1 MCGIAGIIDPALS
14 REQGEGLLEKMLE
27 SIRTRGPDASGRWI
41 DMPVL
46 LGHNRLSIID
56 LTDGANQPMVFDDLV
71 IVYNGE
77 VYNYLEIRDELIRK
91 GYRFRTQ
98 SDTEVVLLAYKE
110 WGGECVKRFVG
121 MWAFA
126 IWDKTKR
133 ELFCSRDRFG
143 IKPFY
148 YIHQGDKF
156 YFGSEYKP
164 LKLSPLFRN
173 NINYAQVNRGLLLE
187 FVSYR
192 DETYFEC
199 LKILPER
206 SNLIF
211 KNGNVSVSQY
221 WDLDPSKRFR
231 GSLED
236 KKRHFLELFRESVR
250 LHMRSDVALGG
261 CLSGGLDSSAIA
273 SVVGSDHAG
282 VPYKTFTIYY
292 NGKDQVDERP
302 WVKEVLRLYPN
313 MDPVY
318 CSPSDDEM
326 GSAYEQA
333 KRSHDVP
340 MPRSSVI
347 SYYFIMKAAAE
358 HRIKVMLD
366 GQGADEYLAGY
377 STSFERLMGEYL
389 RNLNIVKVL
398 KTLRCYAT
406 RQNIG
411 RRDMA
416 RRGLACAVKGERDLY
431 VDEFFYDR
439 LAVGFDN
446 DLEFELKRFSGSRL
460 KQHLY
465 HLLFTTFTPS
475 LLHYEDRISMAF
487 SIENRVPFLNHRLI
501 EFVHSLADE
510 DLLSLGGQTKYI
522 LRASLN
528 GRLPQPIAERT
539 DKQGFVGKEIHS
551 LLRGPLRH
559 LLEASF
565 SFDRLSMLNPDKTKE
580 VIRKFKNG
588 DNSHAP
594 LVWRLTVLND
604 WLQKQ

>member
-1 MCGIAGIIDPALS
+1 MCGIAGIIDSTLS
-14 REQGEGLLEKMLE
+14 RDRGDCLLKKMLE
-27 SIRTRGPDASGRWI
+27 SMRYRGPDNSSTWV

-56 LTDGANQPMVFDDLV
+56 LSDDANQPMEFEDLV

-77 VYNYLEIRDELIRK
+77 VYNYLEIRDELLKK

-98 SDTEVVLLAYKE
+98 SDTEVILVAYKE
-110 WGGECVKRFVG
+110 WGSGCVDRFLG

-126 IWDKTKR
+126 IWDKTNK

-164 LKLSPLFRN
+164 LKLSPLFKN
-173 NINYAQVNRGLLLE
+173 ELNYAQITRGLLLE
-187 FVSYR
+187 LVSYR

-199 LKILPER
+199 LKLLPER
-206 SNLIF
+206 CNLVF
-211 KNGNVSVSQY
+211 KDGNVSVSQY
-221 WDLDPSKRFR
+221 WDLDPSKKFR
-231 GSLED
+231 GTFED
-236 KKRHFLELFRESVR
+236 KKCHFLELFRDSVR
-250 LHMRSDVALGG
+250 LHMRSDVAVGG

-273 SVVGSDHAG
+273 SVVGSDHPG

-292 NGKDQVDERP
+292 KGKDQVDERP
-302 WVKEVLRLYPN
+302 WVKEVLRTYPN

-318 CSPSDDEM
+318 GSPSDDEIAASYDHAM
-326 GSAYEQA
+326 
-333 KRSHDVP
+333 RSHDAP

-347 SYYFIMKAAAE
+347 SYYFLMKAAAQ
-358 HRIKVMLD
+358 HGIKVMLD

-377 STSFERLMGEYL
+377 LSCFERLIGGYL
-389 RNLNIVKVL
+389 RKLDVVQAL
-398 KTLRCYAT
+398 KALRGYAA
-406 RQNIG
+406 RRNIG
-411 RRDMA
+411 RREMA
-416 RRGLACAVKGERDLY
+416 RKGLLSAVKGERELCM
-431 VDEFFYDR
+431 DEFLSDR
-439 LAVGFDN
+439 LSVGFDN
-446 DLEFELKRFSGSRL
+446 DLEFQLKRFGGSRL

-465 HLLFTTFTPS
+465 HLMFTTFTPS

-501 EFVHSLADE
+501 EFVHSLPDE
-510 DLLSLGGQTKYI
+510 DLLFLGQTKYI

-528 GRLPQPIAERT
+528 GRLPQPIADRT

-551 LLRGPLRH
+551 LLRGPLSH
-559 LLEASF
+559 LLEAPF

-580 VIRKFKNG
+580 LMRKFKNG
-588 DNSHAP
+588 DNARAT
-594 LVWRLTVLND
+594 LVWRLVVLND
-604 WLQKQ
+604 WIQKQ

>member
-1 MCGIAGIIDPALS
+1 MCGIAGIIDPTLS
-14 REQGEGLLEKMLE
+14 RNRGDCLLRKMLE
-27 SIRTRGPDASGRWI
+27 SIRHRGPDNSSTWV

-56 LTDGANQPMVFDDLV
+56 LSDDANQPMEFEDLV

-77 VYNYLEIRDELIRK
+77 VYNYLEIRDDLVKK

-98 SDTEVVLLAYKE
+98 SDTEVVLVAYKE
-110 WGGECVKRFVG
+110 WGSDCVDRFLG

-126 IWDKTKR
+126 IWDKTKK

-164 LKLSPLFRN
+164 LKLSPLFDN
-173 NINYAQVNRGLLLE
+173 KLNYAQINRGLLLE
-187 FVSYR
+187 LVSYR
-192 DETYFEC
+192 DETYFKC

-206 SNLIF
+206 CNLVF
-211 KNGNVSVSQY
+211 KAGKVSVAQY
-221 WDLDPSKRFR
+221 WDLDPSKKFR
-231 GSLED
+231 GTFED
-236 KKRHFLELFRESVR
+236 KKRRFLELFRDSVK
-250 LHMRSDVALGG
+250 LHMRSDVAIGG
-261 CLSGGLDSSAIA
+261 SLSGGLDSSAIA
-273 SVVGSDHAG
+273 SVVGSDHPG

-292 NGKDQVDERP
+292 NGKGQVDERP
-302 WVKEVLRLYPN
+302 WVNEVLRTYPN

-318 CSPSDDEM
+318 CSPSDDEIAA
-326 GSAYEQA
+326 SYEHA
-333 KRSHDVP
+333 MRSHDTP

-347 SYYFIMKAAAE
+347 SYYFLMKAAAQ

-377 STSFERLMGEYL
+377 LPSFERLNRGYL
-389 RNLNIVKVL
+389 RNLNIAKARE
-398 KTLRCYAT
+398 TLRCYAV
-406 RQNIG
+406 RRNSG
-411 RRDMA
+411 RRYMA
-416 RRGLACAVKGERDLY
+416 RKGLLSAVKRERDLY
-431 VDEFFYDR
+431 VDDFLSDR

-446 DLEFELKRFSGSRL
+446 DLEFELKRFHGSRL

-501 EFVHSLADE
+501 EFAHSLADE
-510 DLLSLGGQTKYI
+510 DLLSLGQTKYI

-528 GRLPQPIAERT
+528 GRLPQAIADRT
-539 DKQGFVGKEIHS
+539 DKQGFVGNEIHS

-559 LLEASF
+559 LLEAPF
-565 SFDRLSMLNPDKTKE
+565 SFDRLNMLNPDKTKDL
-580 VIRKFKNG
+580 IRNFKNG
-588 DNSHAP
+588 DNTQA
-594 LVWRLTVLND
+594 LMVWRLAVTND
-604 WLQKQ
+604 WIQKQ

>member
-1 MCGIAGIIDPALS
+1 MCGIAGIIDSTLS
-14 REQGEGLLEKMLE
+14 RDRGDCLLREMLE
-27 SIRTRGPDASGRWI
+27 SIRQRGPDNSSTWV

-56 LTDGANQPMVFDDLV
+56 LSDAANQPMEFADLV

-77 VYNYLEIRDELIRK
+77 VYNYLEIRDELLKK

-98 SDTEVVLLAYKE
+98 SDTEVVLAAYKE
-110 WGGECVKRFVG
+110 WGSSCVNRFLG

-126 IWDKTKR
+126 IWDKTNK

-164 LKLSPLFRN
+164 LKLSPLFDN
-173 NINYAQVNRGLLLE
+173 KFNYAQINRGLLLE
-187 FVSYR
+187 LVSYR

-199 LKILPER
+199 LKLLPER
-206 SNLIF
+206 CNLVF
-211 KNGNVSVSQY
+211 KAGKVSVSQY
-221 WDLDPSKRFR
+221 WDLDPSKKFR
-231 GSLED
+231 GTFED
-236 KKRHFLELFRESVR
+236 KKCRFLELFRDSVR
-250 LHMRSDVALGG
+250 LHMRSDVAVGG

-273 SVVGSDHAG
+273 SVVGSDYPG

-292 NGKDQVDERP
+292 KGKDQVDERP
-302 WVKEVLRLYPN
+302 WVKEVLRTYPN

-318 CSPSDDEM
+318 CSPPDDEIA
-326 GSAYEQA
+326 SAYEHA
-333 KRSHDVP
+333 TRCHDTP
-340 MPRSSVI
+340 MPRSSVL
-347 SYYFIMKAAAE
+347 SYYFLMKAAAQ
-358 HRIKVMLD
+358 HRIKVVLD

-377 STSFERLMGEYL
+377 LTSFERLIGGYL
-389 RNLNIVKVL
+389 RKL
-398 KTLRCYAT
+398 KIGQALKSLRGYAAK
-406 RQNIG
+406 RNIG

-416 RRGLACAVKGERDLY
+416 LKALFSAVKAERELY
-431 VDEFFYDR
+431 MDQFCCDR

-446 DLEFELKRFSGSRL
+446 DLEFQLKRFGGSRL

-465 HLLFTTFTPS
+465 HLMFTTFTPS

-501 EFVHSLADE
+501 EFVHSLPDE
-510 DLLSLGGQTKYI
+510 DLLFLGQTKYI

-528 GRLPQPIAERT
+528 GRLPQPIADRT

-551 LLRGPLRH
+551 LLRGPLSH
-559 LLEASF
+559 LLEAPF

-580 VIRKFKNG
+580 LMRKFKNG
-588 DNSHAP
+588 DNARAT
-594 LVWRLTVLND
+594 LVWRLVVLND
-604 WLQKQ
+604 WIQKQ